1 MIRNKKS
8 LVISWYW
15 KLKNNDCPINL
26 FSASKF
32 VTTKRVRYLSTRIA
46 KETYWLI
53 CGILL
58 SPYLCST
65 ETPLL
70 FLLKRAKNT
79 GHHFLFSC
87 FVLNIMQTGY
97 LIFFSAFHHQAI
109 VCRRAGTFVHNHAL
123 AIYTFF
129 SSHNDFC
136 PASEGENYVQV
147 IFHWTTFLGFFHIL
161 KRKPLGPGGALPI
174 YAIQVCAVLVWK
186 RV

>member
-1 MIRNKKS
+1 M
-8 LVISWYW
+8 
-15 KLKNNDCPINL
+15 
-26 FSASKF
+26 
-32 VTTKRVRYLSTRIA
+32 RVRYLSTRSA

-70 FLLKRAKNT
+70 FLLKRAKNS
-79 GHHFLFSC
+79 GYHFLFSC

-161 KRKPLGPGGALPI
+161 KRKPLGPGGAPPI